1 MFAGL
6 ASHIEERTVSG
17 TFVFKLTEL
26 HSEYTSLLGESGVEK
41 NKVEIANTITF
52 LEIAKNSYMMERAL
66 HLFLIKA

>member
-6 ASHIEERTVSG
+6 VSHIEERTVSG

-26 HSEYTSLLGESGVEK
+26 HSECTSLLGEFGVGK

-66 HLFLIKA
+66 HLF